1 MTGDALSDL
10 HATLDAW
17 RASGHDRVNPVQF
30 QYIAALARRAESH
43 RGQAR
48 QVLDRKL
55 TEALAAYA
63 ADLARASEPAQPAS
77 ATAQRSAQ
85 DAASADAD
93 AEIRVDRIAGTA
105 RDAGEH
111 PADAV
116 DRVAD
121 TKTAIPAA
129 RPLEALVAHLAKRHA
144 ADDES
149 AVSTLLAQQRAAY
162 PELPA
167 IDYFR
172 EAWASVSTNK
182 QLRQSQAHVPDNAGP
197 LNSSH
202 LVHRSLSLMRSLSP
216 GYVRQ
221 FLSYVDALSWME
233 QMNQAGTAPAK
244 DAPRTASAKKSTARK
259 KS

>member
-30 QYIAALARRAESH
+30 RYIAALARRAERH

-85 DAASADAD
+85 DAASAD

>member
-30 QYIAALARRAESH
+30 QYIAALARRAERH

-259 KS
+259 KN

>member
-43 RGQAR
+43 RGRAR

-55 TEALAAYA
+55 ADALAAYA
-63 ADLARASEPAQPAS
+63 ANIERASEDAEPAS
-77 ATAQRSAQ
+77 ATAQPSAKDVVSG
-85 DAASADAD
+85 DAQ
-93 AEIRVDRIAGTA
+93 VDRGAGTDREA
-105 RDAGEH
+105 SEPPAG
-111 PADAV
+111 PV
-116 DRVAD
+116 NRVAD
-121 TKTAIPAA
+121 TTAVAPTA
-129 RPLEALVAHLAKRHA
+129 RPLEALAAHLALQHA
-144 ADDES
+144 ACEDS
-149 AVSTLLAQQRAAY
+149 AVSRTLAQQRAAY

-244 DAPRTASAKKSTARK
+244 DAPRAASAKKSTARK

>member
-1 MTGDALSDL
+1 MTSDATTDL
-10 HATLDAW
+10 QATLEAW
-17 RASGHDRVNPVQF
+17 RASGHDRVNPVRFQF
-30 QYIAALARRAESH
+30 IAALARRAESH
-43 RGQAR
+43 RGRAR

-55 TEALAAYA
+55 NDALAAYA
-63 ADLARASEPAQPAS
+63 AQIERTSETAGPAGTTAQPSVKDAVNGDTQIDRAADMDE
-77 ATAQRSAQ
+77 AT
-85 DAASADAD
+85 
-93 AEIRVDRIAGTA
+93 
-105 RDAGEH
+105 GEH
-111 PADAV
+111 PAGPVDQGANTAAV
-116 DRVAD
+116 A
-121 TKTAIPAA
+121 PAG
-129 RPLEALVAHLAKRHA
+129 RPLEALAAHLAMQHA
-144 ADDES
+144 AEGDS
-149 AVSTLLAQQRAAY
+149 AVSQTLAQQRAAY

-221 FLSYVDALSWME
+221 FLSYVDALSWMD
-233 QMNQAGTAPAK
+233 QLNQAGTTPAK
-244 DAPRTASAKKSTARK
+244 DAPRTAAGKKSAARK

>member
-1 MTGDALSDL
+1 MTGDALTDL

-17 RASGHDRVNPVQF
+17 RASGHDRVNAVQF
-30 QYIAALARRAESH
+30 QYIAALARRVESH
-43 RGQAR
+43 RGRAR

-55 TEALAAYA
+55 AEALAAYA
-63 ADLARASEPAQPAS
+63 ADIARASEPVQPAS

-85 DAASADAD
+85 EAADAD
-93 AEIRVDRIAGTA
+93 AKIRGGRLAGTA
-105 RDAGEH
+105 QDAGEH
-111 PADAV
+111 LADPV

-121 TKTAIPAA
+121 TKATIAAA
-129 RPLEALVAHLAKRHA
+129 RPLKALAAHLAMRHA

-244 DAPRTASAKKSTARK
+244 DAPRAASAKKSTARK

>member
-30 QYIAALARRAESH
+30 QYIAALARRAERH

-63 ADLARASEPAQPAS
+63 ADIARASEPAQSAS

-85 DAASADAD
+85 DAADAD